1 MFASCIE
8 GGREVDITQQSAV
21 CMCRT
26 STFVSK
32 ASAEVY
38 EQLCACRLF
47 FSEASANLFFSKHL
61 WLKRFSCRMS
71 RQEELI
77 SKVSKMMRA
86 HCPPGGPASSTFLQ
100 ADPEHIIE
108 KLESLVKDLVML
120 KEVRKTAKFL
130 GQCAQMAF
138 PRMPSAEHKV
148 LGERLL
154 AACEHIAVK
163 RKSATTGKKTA
174 PAVYRIIMALNV
186 ASLSLPVAS
195 TSSKSIASASK
206 PSASTSKPSA
216 SIATAASV
224 ESFYDSMLEAAE
236 EEQPECTDEI
246 VSVSSFDHDHT
257 VQYLSTKDMA
267 MVRIC
272 GGKKIVANMK
282 PGDSGFCIATFDS
295 GTEYE
300 TELPNSTFLKFE
312 DVQKKPSMNSSKKRP
327 AAVVSTA
334 EVSTKKKSLQ
344 KLLQKLLQVLLLCTC
359 RLLPRNMLSC
369 CTNHHLPGQ
378 LENDVVRKNRYFQ
391 FL

>member
-1 MFASCIE
+1 
-8 GGREVDITQQSAV
+8 
-21 CMCRT
+21 
-26 STFVSK
+26 
-32 ASAEVY
+32 
-38 EQLCACRLF
+38 
-47 FSEASANLFFSKHL
+47 
-61 WLKRFSCRMS
+61 
-71 RQEELI
+71 
-77 SKVSKMMRA
+77 MMRA

-108 KLESLVKDLVML
+108 KLESLVKELVML
-120 KEVRKTAKFL
+120 KEGRKTAKFL

-138 PRMPSAEHKV
+138 PRMPAAEHKV

-174 PAVYRIIMALNV
+174 PAVYRIIMAMNL

-216 SIATAASV
+216 STSKPSASTAASV

-236 EEQPECTDEI
+236 EEQPECTDEV
-246 VSVSSFDHDHT
+246 VSVSSSDHDHT

-300 TELPNSTFLKFE
+300 TELPNSTYLKFE
-312 DVQKKPSMNSSKKRP
+312 DVQKKPSMNSNKKRP
-327 AAVVSTA
+327 AACVSTA
-334 EVSTKKKSLQ
+334 EVSTKKKKSAEVAAEVTASSPALHLQ
-344 KLLQKLLQVLLLCTC
+344 AATQEYVVMLYKSPPAWAIRERCGQKKQVFSIPVKDRT
-359 RLLPRNMLSC
+359 PEQMLSLVKGAIQRL
-369 CTNHHLPGQ
+369 TSGEDKESVKAWARAWKPNIYSLTA
-378 LENDVVRKNRYFQ
+378 LLVFDSSV
-391 FL
+391 

>member
-1 MFASCIE
+1 
-8 GGREVDITQQSAV
+8 
-21 CMCRT
+21 MCRT

-32 ASAEVY
+32 VSAEVY
-38 EQLCACRLF
+38 EQLCACQLF
-47 FSEASANLFFSKHL
+47 FSEASANLFFSKRL

-108 KLESLVKDLVML
+108 KLEALVKDLVML

-130 GQCAQMAF
+130 RQCAQMAF

-186 ASLSLPVAS
+186 SSLSLPVAS

-216 SIATAASV
+216 STSIATAASV

-236 EEQPECTDEI
+236 EEQDECTDEV
-246 VSVSSFDHDHT
+246 VSVSSSDHDHT
-257 VQYLSTKDMA
+257 VQYLSTGDMA
-267 MVRIC
+267 MVRISN
-272 GGKKIVANMK
+272 GKKIVAKMK

-312 DVQKKPSMNSSKKRP
+312 GVSNVQKKPSMNSNKKRP

-334 EVSTKKKSLQ
+334 VVSTKKKA
-344 KLLQKLLQVLLLCTC
+344 C
-359 RLLPRNMLSC
+359 RSC
-369 CTNHHLPGQ
+369 CRSCCRFSCFAPAGCYPGICCH
-378 LENDVVRKNRYFQ
+378 VVQITTCLGN
-391 FL
+391 